1 MTLNENDVSNPVS
14 QQELLI
20 GEITAALAA
29 ESMSAQDALPPA
41 MAAQV
46 IAARATN
53 ASATNASAT
62 NVSAT
67 NVSAANAIDVVVPR
81 KPSTTPYNT
90 GVLPPPPTASAPAV
104 NARRPF
110 ATWGGWLAAAAML
123 ALWLR
128 GTSVPTAAVVSASVE
143 PTAASASAAAS
154 WVRDSLIA
162 VDSAV
167 TRIAWAPTADSTA
180 AGASGDV
187 VWSTSA
193 QRGVMRL
200 IGLKSN
206 DVRRWQYQLWIF
218 DKTRD
223 QRYPV
228 DGGVFDVPA
237 GATEVFVPINAR
249 VPVGSA
255 VMFAV
260 TVEAPGG
267 VVVSTRERVALLA
280 AL

>member
-1 MTLNENDVSNPVS
+1 MTTNENDGPDIATRD
-14 QQELLI
+14 ELLI
-20 GEITAALAA
+20 GELTAALAA
-29 ESMSAQDALPPA
+29 ESMTAEDALPPGA
-41 MAAQV
+41 
-46 IAARATN
+46 AARAI
-53 ASATNASAT
+53 
-62 NVSAT
+62 
-67 NVSAANAIDVVVPR
+67 AAGEVIVPL
-81 KPSTTPYNT
+81 KPTVTPYNT
-90 GVLPPPPTASAPAV
+90 VVVLPPVPAASAPTATSAP
-104 NARRPF
+104 ARRSF
-110 ATWGGWLAAAAML
+110 AWGGWLAAAAML
-123 ALWLR
+123 ALWVR
-128 GTSVPTAAVVSASVE
+128 GPATPSAVVAVVPSAV
-143 PTAASASAAAS
+143 ASSAAAS

-162 VDSAV
+162 VDSAI

-180 AGASGDV
+180 LGASGDV
-187 VWSTSA
+187 VWSTRA

-206 DVRRWQYQLWIF
+206 EVQRWQYQLWIF

>member
-1 MTLNENDVSNPVS
+1 MAR
-14 QQELLI
+14 I
-20 GEITAALAA
+20 RHARALASRA
-29 ESMSAQDALPPA
+29 E
-41 MAAQV
+41 
-46 IAARATN
+46 RA
-53 ASATNASAT
+53 SG
-62 NVSAT
+62 
-67 NVSAANAIDVVVPR
+67 R
-81 KPSTTPYNT
+81 
-90 GVLPPPPTASAPAV
+90 
-104 NARRPF
+104 
-110 ATWGGWLAAAAML
+110 GGLGRCGAKAAA
-123 ALWLR
+123 
-128 GTSVPTAAVVSASVE
+128 
-143 PTAASASAAAS
+143 ASAAAS
-154 WVRDSLIA
+154 WVRDSLIS

-187 VWSTSA
+187 VWGTSA
-193 QRGVMRL
+193 QRGVMCL

-237 GATEVFVPINAR
+237 GATEVFVPISAC

>member
-1 MTLNENDVSNPVS
+1 MTRKENEVPDIATRD
-14 QQELLI
+14 ELLI
-20 GEITAALAA
+20 GELTAALAA
-29 ESMSAQDALPPA
+29 ESMSAQDALPPGL
-41 MAAQV
+41 
-46 IAARATN
+46 AARAIAAGEVIVPLKPTFAPYN
-53 ASATNASAT
+53 TVVVLPPAPP
-62 NVSAT
+62 VSAT
-67 NVSAANAIDVVVPR
+67 SAVAP
-81 KPSTTPYNT
+81 
-90 GVLPPPPTASAPAV
+90 SAPA
-104 NARRPF
+104 RRSF
-110 ATWGGWLAAAAML
+110 AVWGGWLAAAAML
-123 ALWLR
+123 ALWAR
-128 GTSVPTAAVVSASVE
+128 GPAKPSAVVEATPTA
-143 PTAASASAAAS
+143 TAASAAAS
-154 WVRDSLIA
+154 WVRDSLMA
-162 VDSAV
+162 VDSAI

-180 AGASGDV
+180 LGASGDV
-187 VWSTSA
+187 VWSTRA

-206 DVRRWQYQLWIF
+206 DVKRWQYQLWIF

>member
-1 MTLNENDVSNPVS
+1 MTRKENDVPDIVTRD
-14 QQELLI
+14 ELLI
-20 GEITAALAA
+20 GELTAALAA

-41 MAAQV
+41 FAARA
-46 IAARATN
+46 IAARAASDPV
-53 ASATNASAT
+53 ASA
-62 NVSAT
+62 VD
-67 NVSAANAIDVVVPR
+67 IVVPL
-81 KPSTTPYNT
+81 KPSVLPYNA
-90 GVLPPPPTASAPAV
+90 VAVAPPVASAPALRP
-104 NARRPF
+104 RRSY
-110 ATWGGWLAAAAML
+110 AMWGGWLAAAAML
-123 ALWLR
+123 ALWVR
-128 GTSVPTAAVVSASVE
+128 GPVKPSAVVAAAPTAAAS
-143 PTAASASAAAS
+143 SAAAS
-154 WVRDSLIA
+154 WVRDSLMA
-162 VDSAV
+162 VDTAI

-180 AGASGDV
+180 LGASGDV
-187 VWSTSA
+187 VWSTRA

-206 DVRRWQYQLWIF
+206 DAKRWQYQLWIF

-228 DGGVFDVPA
+228 DGGVFDVPP

>member
-1 MTLNENDVSNPVS
+1 MTKKENDVPDIATRD
-14 QQELLI
+14 ELLI
-20 GEITAALAA
+20 GELTAALAA
-29 ESMSAQDALPPA
+29 ESMSAQDAMPPAFAARAIAAGEVIVPLKPTFAPYNTVVVLPPA
-41 MAAQV
+41 
-46 IAARATN
+46 
-53 ASATNASAT
+53 
-62 NVSAT
+62 
-67 NVSAANAIDVVVPR
+67 
-81 KPSTTPYNT
+81 
-90 GVLPPPPTASAPAV
+90 PPTSAPSAV
-104 NARRPF
+104 ATSPGPRRSF
-110 ATWGGWLAAAAML
+110 AMWGGWLAAAAML

-128 GTSVPTAAVVSASVE
+128 GPSTPTAGVAAA
-143 PTAASASAAAS
+143 PTATAASAAAS

-162 VDSAV
+162 VDSAI

-180 AGASGDV
+180 LGASGDV
-187 VWSTSA
+187 VWSTRA

-206 DVRRWQYQLWIF
+206 DVKRWQYQLWIF

-237 GATEVFVPINAR
+237 GATEVFVPIHAR

-255 VMFAV
+255 IMFAV
-260 TVEAPGG
+260 TVEPPGG

>member
-1 MTLNENDVSNPVS
+1 MTRKENDVPDIATGH
-14 QQELLI
+14 ELLI

-29 ESMSAQDALPPA
+29 ESMSTQDVLPPS
-41 MAAQV
+41 
-46 IAARATN
+46 IAARAIAAGEVIVPLKPTFAPYN
-53 ASATNASAT
+53 TVVVLPPVPS
-62 NVSAT
+62 VSA
-67 NVSAANAIDVVVPR
+67 
-81 KPSTTPYNT
+81 PSTT
-90 GVLPPPPTASAPAV
+90 AAPA
-104 NARRPF
+104 RRSF
-110 ATWGGWLAAAAML
+110 VVWGGWLAAAAML
-123 ALWLR
+123 ALWAR
-128 GTSVPTAAVVSASVE
+128 GPASPPAVVAATPTA
-143 PTAASASAAAS
+143 TAASAAAS

-162 VDSAV
+162 VDSAI

-180 AGASGDV
+180 LGASGDV
-187 VWSTSA
+187 VWSTRA

-206 DVRRWQYQLWIF
+206 DVKRWQYQLWIF

>member
-1 MTLNENDVSNPVS
+1 MTRKDHEGLPITTQHE
-14 QQELLI
+14 QLI
-20 GEITAALAA
+20 GELTAALAA
-29 ESMSAQDALPPA
+29 ESMSAQDTLPPGIA
-41 MAAQV
+41 ERA
-46 IAARATN
+46 IAAGERF
-53 ASATNASAT
+53 
-62 NVSAT
+62 
-67 NVSAANAIDVVVPR
+67 VPLA
-81 KPSTTPYNT
+81 PTVAPYD
-90 GVLPPPPTASAPAV
+90 TASARR
-104 NARRPF
+104 RRPF
-110 ATWGGWLAAAAML
+110 VMWGGWLAAAAML
-123 ALWLR
+123 ALWVR
-128 GTSVPTAAVVSASVE
+128 GPAAPATVVAARPTA
-143 PTAASASAAAS
+143 TAASVAAS
-154 WVRDSLIA
+154 WARDSLIA
-162 VDSAV
+162 GDSAI

-180 AGASGDV
+180 LGASGDV
-187 VWSTSA
+187 VWSTRA

-200 IGLKSN
+200 IGLKPN
-206 DVRRWQYQLWIF
+206 DARRWQYQLWIF

-237 GATEVFVPINAR
+237 GATEVFVPITAR

>member
-1 MTLNENDVSNPVS
+1 MTRKENDVPDIVTRD
-14 QQELLI
+14 ELLI
-20 GEITAALAA
+20 GELTAALAA

-41 MAAQV
+41 F
-46 IAARATN
+46 AARAI
-53 ASATNASAT
+53 ASGE
-62 NVSAT
+62 VI
-67 NVSAANAIDVVVPR
+67 V
-81 KPSTTPYNT
+81 KHE
-90 GVLPPPPTASAPAV
+90 PTASATSVP
-104 NARRPF
+104 ARRSL
-110 ATWGGWLAAAAML
+110 AMWAGWLAAAAML
-123 ALWLR
+123 ALWVR
-128 GTSVPTAAVVSASVE
+128 GPVSPPAVAAAAPTA
-143 PTAASASAAAS
+143 TTASAAAS

-162 VDSAV
+162 VDSAI

-180 AGASGDV
+180 LGASGDV
-187 VWSTSA
+187 VWSTRA

-200 IGLKSN
+200 IGLRSN
-206 DVRRWQYQLWIF
+206 DVKRWQYQLWIF

>member
-1 MTLNENDVSNPVS
+1 MTRKENDVPDIATRD
-14 QQELLI
+14 ELLI
-20 GEITAALAA
+20 GELTAALADA
-29 ESMSAQDALPPA
+29 SRSAQDALPPD
-41 MAAQV
+41 
-46 IAARATN
+46 IAARAI
-53 ASATNASAT
+53 
-62 NVSAT
+62 
-67 NVSAANAIDVVVPR
+67 AAGEVIVPL
-81 KPSTTPYNT
+81 KPTFAPYNT
-90 GVLPPPPTASAPAV
+90 VVVLPPAPAPEASAPTATATSAPTRRSFAV
-104 NARRPF
+104 
-110 ATWGGWLAAAAML
+110 WGGWLAAAAML
-123 ALWLR
+123 ALWAR
-128 GTSVPTAAVVSASVE
+128 GPASPPAVVAATPSA
-143 PTAASASAAAS
+143 TAASAAAS

-162 VDSAV
+162 VDSAI

-180 AGASGDV
+180 LGASGDV
-187 VWSTSA
+187 VWSTRA

-206 DVRRWQYQLWIF
+206 DVKRWQYQLWIF

>member
-1 MTLNENDVSNPVS
+1 MTRKENEVPNIVTRD
-14 QQELLI
+14 ELLI
-20 GEITAALAA
+20 GELTAALAA

-41 MAAQV
+41 F
-46 IAARATN
+46 AARAI
-53 ASATNASAT
+53 ASGE
-62 NVSAT
+62 VI
-67 NVSAANAIDVVVPR
+67 V
-81 KPSTTPYNT
+81 KHE
-90 GVLPPPPTASAPAV
+90 PTASATSVP
-104 NARRPF
+104 ARRSL
-110 ATWGGWLAAAAML
+110 AVWGGWLAAAAML
-123 ALWLR
+123 ALWVR
-128 GTSVPTAAVVSASVE
+128 GPASPPSA
-143 PTAASASAAAS
+143 AASSAAASSAAS

-162 VDSAV
+162 VDSAI
-167 TRIAWAPTADSTA
+167 TRIAWAPTADATA
-180 AGASGDV
+180 LGASGDV
-187 VWSTSA
+187 VWSTRA

-206 DVRRWQYQLWIF
+206 DVKRWQYQLWIF

-228 DGGVFDVPA
+228 DGGVFDVPP

>member
-1 MTLNENDVSNPVS
+1 MTRKENEVPDVATR
-14 QQELLI
+14 QELLI
-20 GEITAALAA
+20 GELTAALAA
-29 ESMSAQDALPPA
+29 ESMTAQDALPPA
-41 MAAQV
+41 F
-46 IAARATN
+46 AARALAARAASEQV
-53 ASATNASAT
+53 ASA
-62 NVSAT
+62 V
-67 NVSAANAIDVVVPR
+67 DVVVPL
-81 KPSTTPYNT
+81 KPSVLSYNP
-90 GVLPPPPTASAPAV
+90 VVVAPPVASASATRP
-104 NARRPF
+104 RRSY
-110 ATWGGWLAAAAML
+110 AMWGGWLAAAAML
-123 ALWLR
+123 ALWVR
-128 GTSVPTAAVVSASVE
+128 EPASPPAVVAVVPSA
-143 PTAASASAAAS
+143 AASSAAAS

-180 AGASGDV
+180 LGASGDV
-187 VWSTSA
+187 VWSTRA

-206 DVRRWQYQLWIF
+206 DVKRWQYQLWIF

>member
-1 MTLNENDVSNPVS
+1 MTRKENEVPDIATRE
-14 QQELLI
+14 ELLI

-41 MAAQV
+41 FAARA
-46 IAARATN
+46 IAARA
-53 ASATNASAT
+53 ASADT
-62 NVSAT
+62 V
-67 NVSAANAIDVVVPR
+67 IVPL
-81 KPSTTPYNT
+81 T
-90 GVLPPPPTASAPAV
+90 PAV
-104 NARRPF
+104 TATATSVPARRSF
-110 ATWGGWLAAAAML
+110 AVWGGWLAAAAML
-123 ALWLR
+123 ALWVR
-128 GTSVPTAAVVSASVE
+128 GPVSSPAVDAAAPTA
-143 PTAASASAAAS
+143 TTASAAAS

-162 VDSAV
+162 GDSAI

-180 AGASGDV
+180 LGASGDV
-187 VWSTSA
+187 VWSTRA

-200 IGLKSN
+200 VGLKSN
-206 DVRRWQYQLWIF
+206 DVKRWQYQLWIF

-249 VPVGSA
+249 VPVGGA

>member
-1 MTLNENDVSNPVS
+1 MTMKENAVPDEAT
-14 QQELLI
+14 QQDLLI
-20 GEITAALAA
+20 GELTAALAA
-29 ESMSAQDALPPA
+29 ESMTVQDALPPA
-41 MAAQV
+41 FAARA
-46 IAARATN
+46 IAARA
-53 ASATNASAT
+53 ASEPVASG
-62 NVSAT
+62 V
-67 NVSAANAIDVVVPR
+67 DVVVPL
-81 KPSTTPYNT
+81 KPSVLPYNA
-90 GVLPPPPTASAPAV
+90 VPVVPPVVIAPV
-104 NARRPF
+104 TRPRRSY

-123 ALWLR
+123 ALWVR
-128 GTSVPTAAVVSASVE
+128 GPAKPSAAVAVAPSA
-143 PTAASASAAAS
+143 AASSAAAS
-154 WVRDSLIA
+154 WVRDSLIS
-162 VDSAV
+162 VDTAI
-167 TRIAWAPTADSTA
+167 TRIAWAPTADATA
-180 AGASGDV
+180 LGASGDV
-187 VWSTSA
+187 VWSTRA

-206 DVRRWQYQLWIF
+206 DVTRWQYQLWIF

-228 DGGVFDVPA
+228 DGGVFDVPP

>member
-1 MTLNENDVSNPVS
+1 MTRKENDGPDIATRD
-14 QQELLI
+14 ELLI
-20 GEITAALAA
+20 GELTAALAA
-29 ESMSAQDALPPA
+29 ESMSAQDALPPG
-41 MAAQV
+41 V
-46 IAARATN
+46 AARAI
-53 ASATNASAT
+53 
-62 NVSAT
+62 
-67 NVSAANAIDVVVPR
+67 AAGEVIVPL
-81 KPSTTPYNT
+81 KPTFAPYNT
-90 GVLPPPPTASAPAV
+90 VVVLPPAPAPEASAPEASAPTATATSAP
-104 NARRPF
+104 ARRSF
-110 ATWGGWLAAAAML
+110 AVWGGWLAAAAML
-123 ALWLR
+123 ALWAR
-128 GTSVPTAAVVSASVE
+128 GPAAPPAVVAAVPATS
-143 PTAASASAAAS
+143 SAAAS

-162 VDSAV
+162 VDSAI

-180 AGASGDV
+180 LGASGDV
-187 VWSTSA
+187 VWSTRA

-206 DVRRWQYQLWIF
+206 DARRWQYQLWIF

-249 VPVGSA
+249 VSVGSA

-260 TVEAPGG
+260 SVEAPGG

>member
-1 MTLNENDVSNPVS
+1 
-14 QQELLI
+14 
-20 GEITAALAA
+20 
-29 ESMSAQDALPPA
+29 
-41 MAAQV
+41 
-46 IAARATN
+46 
-53 ASATNASAT
+53 
-62 NVSAT
+62 
-67 NVSAANAIDVVVPR
+67 
-81 KPSTTPYNT
+81 
-90 GVLPPPPTASAPAV
+90 
-104 NARRPF
+104 
-110 ATWGGWLAAAAML
+110 
-123 ALWLR
+123 
-128 GTSVPTAAVVSASVE
+128 
-143 PTAASASAAAS
+143 
-154 WVRDSLIA
+154 
-162 VDSAV
+162 
-167 TRIAWAPTADSTA
+167 
-180 AGASGDV
+180 
-187 VWSTSA
+187 
-193 QRGVMRL
+193 MRL

-206 DVRRWQYQLWIF
+206 DVRRWHYQLWIF

>member
-1 MTLNENDVSNPVS
+1 MTRKENDGPDIATRD
-14 QQELLI
+14 ELLI
-20 GEITAALAA
+20 GELTAALAA
-29 ESMSAQDALPPA
+29 ESMSELDALPPA
-41 MAAQV
+41 FAARA
-46 IAARATN
+46 IAARA
-53 ASATNASAT
+53 ASAGE
-62 NVSAT
+62 
-67 NVSAANAIDVVVPR
+67 VVVAHEPM
-81 KPSTTPYNT
+81 
-90 GVLPPPPTASAPAV
+90 APASRS
-104 NARRPF
+104 RRSY
-110 ATWGGWLAAAAML
+110 AMWGGWLAAAAML
-123 ALWLR
+123 ALWVR
-128 GTSVPTAAVVSASVE
+128 GPANPSAVVAAAPSAIASSD
-143 PTAASASAAAS
+143 AASSAAAS

-162 VDSAV
+162 VDSTI

-180 AGASGDV
+180 EGASGDV
-187 VWSTSA
+187 VWSTRA

-206 DVRRWQYQLWIF
+206 DVQRWQYQLWIF

>member
-1 MTLNENDVSNPVS
+1 MTMKEKAVPNQETE
-14 QQELLI
+14 QELLI
-20 GEITAALAA
+20 GEITAALVA
-29 ESMSAQDALPPA
+29 ESMSAKDALP
-41 MAAQV
+41 AAFAARA
-46 IAARATN
+46 IAARAI
-53 ASATNASAT
+53 
-62 NVSAT
+62 
-67 NVSAANAIDVVVPR
+67 AARDTAARDTAARAESVRADSVPAGG
-81 KPSTTPYNT
+81 S
-90 GVLPPPPTASAPAV
+90 
-104 NARRPF
+104 RRSF
-110 ATWGGWLAAAAML
+110 AMWSGWLAAAAIL

-128 GTSVPTAAVVSASVE
+128 GPSGPAAVVTAVATTVASSSA
-143 PTAASASAAAS
+143 TAS
-154 WVRDSLIA
+154 WVRDSLIS
-162 VDSAV
+162 VDSAI
-167 TRIAWAPTADSTA
+167 TRIAWAPTADSSA
-180 AGASGDV
+180 MGASGDV
-187 VWSTSA
+187 VWSTRA

-200 IGLKSN
+200 VGLRSN

-228 DGGVFDVPA
+228 DGGVFDVPP
-237 GATEVFVPINAR
+237 GVTEVFVPINAR